1 MLLKVTILPSVRHPV
16 RSVLPRLTLVFRM
29 AAWPTSLVRYVL
41 TIVRRA
47 CAPGIG
53 GGGTCSTASDRIET
67 HFGTGLTW
75 RLQEPVNARL
85 PSRSFQTRKRQFHRC
100 RKNKIRT
107 LSIHIALSR
116 SRRQPWCPHCHH
128 LSALHGRGKRH
139 LKAGSA
145 DAMSR
150 RG

>member
-1 MLLKVTILPSVRHPV
+1 MLPKVTILPSVRHPV

-67 HFGTGLTW
+67 HFGSRVNLATPGACQCPPAKPLVPDAETSISPLPIEQNKNIIYSYRAITKPEAALVPALPSFISLTW
-75 RLQEPVNARL
+75 PGQ
-85 PSRSFQTRKRQFHRC
+85 
-100 RKNKIRT
+100 
-107 LSIHIALSR
+107 
-116 SRRQPWCPHCHH
+116 
-128 LSALHGRGKRH
+128 
-139 LKAGSA
+139 KAP
-145 DAMSR
+145 
-150 RG
+150 